1 MAILKLAGI
10 LLLVLS
16 TFSGI
21 IGAVLAVFQ
30 MDHFDRIYP
39 GVSVWGVDLGGR
51 TRLEATERL
60 TRQLEF
66 MHGETVYFRD
76 GDNVWA
82 ATPGQVGMS
91 VRVEEAVQKAF
102 AVGHTG
108 DLLLDFRE
116 QWASFY
122 RGVQIAP
129 VVTIDMLMAEE
140 LLKGIA
146 SVVNVVPSDA
156 SLSVIGSVLTVSEGK
171 KGRTV
176 DVGATAAKL
185 VEPLTGFYEADIGLV
200 IDEFSPML
208 VDAEEQ
214 REIGQR
220 MLEAPLVL
228 MVEFP
233 REGDGPPWVVDQQAL
248 ADMLTFIPE
257 EPNGFNQ
264 KTRYKIGLDQDR
276 LKGFLEY
283 AGEQLAVPPKNA
295 RFGFDDE
302 AVHLELV
309 RAAEVGRVMDV
320 AGTLRAVN
328 QSLESGTH
336 NVYIR
341 FDAVEPEIGDKTLA
355 ADLGITGLVAE
366 ASTHFRGSGES
377 RVQNIRAGSETMNG
391 VMVPPGE
398 VFSFNSE
405 LGSVSLD
412 NGFAEA
418 WIIFGGRTIQGVGGG
433 ICQVSTTVFRS
444 AFYGGYPI
452 VERNPHAYRVGY
464 YEQGPESPGPGLDAT
479 VFSPVADFR
488 FLNDRDAWLIMESDF
503 DEVEKTITVRFY
515 SAEDGRSVVVS
526 DAEISDVKEPKES
539 IYEENRE
546 LDQGVIEQVD
556 WENEGA
562 EVIVERVVER
572 GGRTLIEDV
581 VRTTYQPWGSV
592 FQFGPGTELPEDA
605 TILWADDEE
614 DE

>member
-10 LLLVLS
+10 LLLVVS
-16 TFSGI
+16 AFTGI
-21 IGAVLAVFQ
+21 CGGVLAVFQ
-30 MDHFDRIYP
+30 IDHFDRIYP

-76 GDNVWA
+76 EDKVWA

-91 VRVEEAVQKAF
+91 VRVEEAVQNAF
-102 AVGHTG
+102 TVGHTG
-108 DLLLDFRE
+108 DLLFDLGE
-116 QWASFY
+116 QWVAFY
-122 RGVQIAP
+122 DGVHIAP
-129 VVTIDMLMAEE
+129 VVTLDMLMAEE

-146 SVVNVVPSDA
+146 SIVNVIPSDA

-176 DVGATAAKL
+176 DVSATAAKL
-185 VEPLTGFYEADIGLV
+185 VEPLTGFYEADIPLV
-200 IDEFSPML
+200 IDEFAPML

-257 EPNGFNQ
+257 EPNGLNQ
-264 KTRYKIGLDQDR
+264 KTKYKIGLDQDR

-283 AGEQLAVPPKNA
+283 AGEQLEVLPKNS

-302 AVHLELV
+302 SGELELL
-309 RAAEVGRVMDV
+309 RASEVGRAVDV

-328 QSLESGTH
+328 QSLEMGTH

-341 FDAVEPEIGDKTLA
+341 FDAVEPEIDDDTLA
-355 ADLGITGLVAE
+355 ADLGITGLVVE
-366 ASTHFRGSGES
+366 ATTQFRGSGES
-377 RVQNIRAGSETMNG
+377 RLQNIRAGSETMHG

-398 VFSFNSE
+398 VFSFNSN

-412 NGFAEA
+412 TGFAEA

-488 FLNDRDAWLIMESDF
+488 FINDRDAWLIMESDF
-503 DEVEKTITVRFY
+503 DEEQKTLTFRFY
-515 SAEDGRSVVVS
+515 SAEDGRNVAVS
-526 DAEISDVKEPKES
+526 EAEISDVKEPKETV
-539 IYEENRE
+539 YEENRE

-562 EVIVERVVER
+562 KVIVERVVER
-572 GGRTLIEDV
+572 GGELLIEDF

-592 FQFGPGTELPEDA
+592 FQFGPGTELPEDV
-605 TILWADDEE
+605 TILWADDDDGE
-614 DE
+614 